1 MDLLLDLSRRS
12 GKTLLSSLHAIDFA
26 LSHYERVIGLK
37 AGRIFFDARADLV
50 TPGMITALYRT

>member
-26 LSHYERVIGLK
+26 LSHYERIIGLK
-37 AGRIFFDARADLV
+37 AGHLLFDTRADLV
-50 TPGMITALYRT
+50 TPDLISSLYRS